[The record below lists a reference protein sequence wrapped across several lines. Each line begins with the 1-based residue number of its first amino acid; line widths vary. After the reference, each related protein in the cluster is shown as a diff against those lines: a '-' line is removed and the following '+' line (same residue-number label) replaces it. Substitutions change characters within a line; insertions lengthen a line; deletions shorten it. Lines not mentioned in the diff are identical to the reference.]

1 MTIRRGSLYAG
12 VFVLAA
18 GAVTLASTVGSV
30 DRNLAADAVGVL
42 WPVAVIAIGLALL
55 LRRTP
60 VSLPAGFVAAA
71 APGLLLGGAL
81 AAAPTITAPCTS
93 PSSATAAQTQQGTID
108 STGTIDLR
116 LACGELRLSTQP
128 GNGWRIDSSDGTHRR
143 TQVTAT
149 PGGFTATADGQ
160 GNHWPGQGPV
170 TWVATLPTV
179 PALDL
184 RTHVDAGR
192 GRLDLG
198 GATLRTVDLGV
209 DAGDL
214 RTDLTGATLDHLS
227 LDVNAGSAT
236 LTLPTDSFVGDI
248 SANAG
253 SIQVCVPAGLS
264 LKVNSQASLGSVR
277 FNGLVRTGDTWATP
291 QSAASTTTAELTVS
305 ASVGSVTFNPEG
317 GCR

>member
-12 VFVLAA
+12 VFVLAV
-18 GAVTLASTVGSV
+18 GAVTLASIVGSV

-81 AAAPTITAPCTS
+81 VAAPTITAPCTS

-128 GNGWRIDSSDGTHRR
+128 GNGWRIDSSDGTDRR

-149 PGGFTATADGQ
+149 P
-160 GNHWPGQGPV
+160 
-170 TWVATLPTV
+170 
-179 PALDL
+179 
-184 RTHVDAGR
+184 
-192 GRLDLG
+192 
-198 GATLRTVDLGV
+198 
-209 DAGDL
+209 
-214 RTDLTGATLDHLS
+214 
-227 LDVNAGSAT
+227 
-236 LTLPTDSFVGDI
+236 
-248 SANAG
+248 
-253 SIQVCVPAGLS
+253 
-264 LKVNSQASLGSVR
+264 
-277 FNGLVRTGDTWATP
+277 
-291 QSAASTTTAELTVS
+291 
-305 ASVGSVTFNPEG
+305 
-317 GCR
+317 